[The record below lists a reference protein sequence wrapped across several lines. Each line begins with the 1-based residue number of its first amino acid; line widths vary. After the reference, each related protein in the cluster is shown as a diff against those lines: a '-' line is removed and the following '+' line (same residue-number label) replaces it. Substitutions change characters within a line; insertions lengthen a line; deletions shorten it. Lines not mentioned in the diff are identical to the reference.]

1 MQDEILKHTKKIY
14 KTAKNPN
21 HTFREKTTEIII
33 EIFIIV
39 FAVTLSIWLHGW
51 SEHRHQQAEAKD
63 FLMDVKADLIK
74 DISKM
79 NNEKLHLLTAIKDYD
94 TLKNLSK
101 QHIDSIKNQA
111 VNFHII
117 TRKMNNG
124 NYEGYKSSGK
134 IGYIENDELKSLI
147 LDYYQENMPPLEDV
161 EKSYNERIYALI
173 ELLGLSNNLKDAI
186 IQPIVKSKLNLNR
199 QTAVSLI
206 EGYEEN
212 ILLAKEINLMINK
225 IKN

>member
-1 MQDEILKHTKKIY
+1 
-14 KTAKNPN
+14 
-21 HTFREKTTEIII
+21 
-33 EIFIIV
+33 
-39 FAVTLSIWLHGW
+39 
-51 SEHRHQQAEAKD
+51 
-63 FLMDVKADLIK
+63 
-74 DISKM
+74 
-79 NNEKLHLLTAIKDYD
+79 
-94 TLKNLSK
+94 
-101 QHIDSIKNQA
+101 
-111 VNFHII
+111 
-117 TRKMNNG
+117 MNNG